1 MSRRFFAGSAIA
13 ASLAV
18 LPALLLADGPIVC
31 PAIDHPA
38 PISTSASAPGIR
50 AAIDPAT
57 GALRTPTA
65 EERMAASARK
75 RAARAE
81 TMRNLEVVVHPN
93 GMKTVDLGDA
103 FLFDVVVETAPDGT
117 IGYRCVPGA
126 AQAPAAAS
134 KEVR

>member
-1 MSRRFFAGSAIA
+1 MSRRFFAGAAIA

-18 LPALLLADGPIVC
+18 LPALLLADGTVVC

-38 PISTSASAPGIR
+38 PVSSPAPGIR

-57 GALRTPTA
+57 GALRPPTA

-81 TMRNLEVVVHPN
+81 TMHNLEVVVHPN

-117 IGYRCVPGA
+117 MGYRCVPRS
-126 AQAPAAAS
+126 AQPPAAR
-134 KEVR
+134 EVR

>member
-1 MSRRFFAGSAIA
+1 MSRRFFAGAAIA

-18 LPALLLADGPIVC
+18 LPALLLADGPVVC

-38 PISTSASAPGIR
+38 PVSASAPGIR

>member
-18 LPALLLADGPIVC
+18 LPALLLADGPVVC

-38 PISTSASAPGIR
+38 AVASPAPGIR

-57 GALRTPTA
+57 GALRPPTA
-65 EERMAASARK
+65 EERTAASARK

>member
-1 MSRRFFAGSAIA
+1 MSRRFFAWTAVA
-13 ASLAV
+13 VWLAV
-18 LPALLLADGPIVC
+18 LPALLLADDGPVVC

-50 AAIDPAT
+50 ASIDPAT
-57 GALRTPTA
+57 GALRPPTA
-65 EERMAASARK
+65 DERMAASARK

-81 TMRNLEVVVHPN
+81 SIRNLEVVVHPN

-117 IGYRCVPGA
+117 IGYRCVPHS
-126 AQAPAAAS
+126 AQAPAS